1 MCGIVGFTNYDG
13 NMRNEEAGR
22 VLSNMNNT
30 LSKRGPDENGI
41 YIKEDICI
49 AHRRLIVIDP
59 EGGKQPMICKYLGN
73 TYVITYNGQIY
84 NTRELRET
92 LEKSGF
98 TFEGHCDTEVLLKAF
113 IYYGYNV
120 VNHLNGILHLQYG
133 MKERK
138 NYFWQETILE

>member
-84 NTRELRET
+84 NTKELRKT
-92 LEKSGF
+92 LIDSGF
-98 TFEGHCDTEVLLKAF
+98 TFEGHCDT
-113 IYYGYNV
+113 
-120 VNHLNGILHLQYG
+120 
-133 MKERK
+133 
-138 NYFWQETILE
+138 